1 MLVCSGGIK
10 TETSLSAEFKSDWKK
25 PLEILYI
32 RDLPAYL
39 WMTLG
44 NSFITKKRDKDMDNH
59 AFEKENGDTNT
70 VEVPM
75 NHVKPTNG
83 DLKGCMVVGTESQYP
98 PEEPLGSRASSY
110 QLTVDNPDPDPP
122 PAGHDNND
130 DDEEDDEDYGLL
142 TMLPYYHIFKEKVDK
157 ASKSWKERQMGRRVL
172 ITVLALLYTVYFISV
187 LAVHT
192 EIEKGDYWCEGD
204 GFLILITIVGIIGL
218 SYFQI
223 IKPMWGPYLHQH
235 LIKPIDVIFANIWS
249 HRLVRW
255 LFCLVLL
262 LSVVVFLGLDTRD
275 DPRRLVSVFGVIVL
289 LLFGFIFSK
298 APRKVRWRH
307 VAWGMGL
314 QFMLG
319 LIILRWPMGKAVF
332 QCAGVKVSAFLA
344 FTDAG
349 SSFVF
354 GKLVSE
360 DELFAFKV
368 LSVILFFSFCIQILY
383 YLGVMQWVVIKL
395 GWCLQVT
402 VGTTACESVNASAN
416 IFLGQS
422 EAPLL
427 IKPYIILMTKSE
439 LHAVMTGGFATIAG
453 TVLAAYINFGIDSS
467 HLLSASVM
475 SAPAALAFAKL
486 FYPETKRSRTGADEI
501 KIVKGDE
508 ANLLHA
514 ALSGVTTAI
523 PLVANITANLIAFY
537 AFITFCNAVFNW
549 TCILAGA
556 QEGVCSLENLF
567 GWIFMPLAWLMGVD
581 WSECDKVGELIGLKT
596 IINEFVAYAKL
607 RDFKKIGAI
616 SKRAEIIA
624 TYALCGFSNICAI
637 GINLGAIGSMAPSRR
652 GDIARVAWRAMIA
665 GSCAC
670 FLTACIAGTLLDD
683 FPDAGT
689 TSTANTT
696 DLTP

>member
-1 MLVCSGGIK
+1 
-10 TETSLSAEFKSDWKK
+10 
-25 PLEILYI
+25 
-32 RDLPAYL
+32 
-39 WMTLG
+39 MTIG
-44 NSFITKKRDKDMDNH
+44 NPFVTKKREQDMDNQ

-70 VEVPM
+70 MEVPM
-75 NHVKPTNG
+75 SNVKPVNG
-83 DLKGCMVVGTESQYP
+83 DLKGCMVVGAESQYP
-98 PEEPLGSRASSY
+98 PEAPLGSRSSSY
-110 QLTVDNPDPDPP
+110 QLTVANPDPDPP
-122 PAGHDNND
+122 PGH

-142 TMLPYYHIFKEKVDK
+142 TMLPCYHSFKEKMDK
-157 ASKSWKERQMGRRVL
+157 ASKSWKEKQMGRSLLAATLAVL
-172 ITVLALLYTVYFISV
+172 YAVYFISV
-187 LAVHT
+187 LAIHT
-192 EIEKGDYWCEGD
+192 EVEKGNYWCDGD
-204 GFLILITIVGIIGL
+204 GFLIIITIIVIIGL
-218 SYFQI
+218 CYFLVV
-223 IKPMWGPYLHQH
+223 KPMWGPYLNQH
-235 LIKPIDVIFANIWS
+235 LIKPSDAILGNIWS

-255 LFCLVLL
+255 VVWLGLL
-262 LSVVVFLGLDTRD
+262 LGVLVFLVMDTKD
-275 DPRRLVSVFGVIVL
+275 DPRRLVSVFGVFVL

-314 QFMLG
+314 QFSLG
-319 LIILRWPMGKAVF
+319 LIILRWPMGKALF
-332 QCAGVKVSAFLA
+332 QCAGDKVSAFLA
-344 FTDAG
+344 FTDSG

-360 DELFAFKV
+360 DKIFAFKV

-383 YLGVMQWVVIKL
+383 YWGVMQWVVIKL

-402 VGTTACESVNASAN
+402 VGTTACESVNAAAN

-427 IKPYIILMTKSE
+427 IKPYIVIMTKSE
-439 LHAVMTGGFATIAG
+439 IHAVMTGGFATIAG
-453 TVLAAYINFGIDSS
+453 TVLAAFISFGIDSS

-486 FYPETKRSRTGADEI
+486 FYPETKRSRTGVDEI

-508 ANLLHA
+508 ANVLHA
-514 ALSGVTTAI
+514 ALAGVTTGI
-523 PLVANITANLIAFY
+523 SLVANIAANLIAFY

-556 QEGVCSLENLF
+556 EEGVCSLENLF

-596 IINEFVAYAKL
+596 IINEFVAYSKL
-607 RDFKKIGAI
+607 GEFKDTGAI

-637 GINLGAIGSMAPSRR
+637 GISLGAMGAMAPSRR
-652 GDIARVAWRAMIA
+652 GDIARVSVRAMIS

-670 FLTACIAGTLLDD
+670 FLTACIAGTLLND
-683 FPDAGT
+683 FPGAVT
-689 TSTANTT
+689 ISTSNTT
-696 DLTP
+696 ILTP